1 MSRRY
6 SPDISRMKVRY
17 TDTALAEISHI
28 LSYIAKDNPLAADEV
43 GAIMRAT
50 INRLAEFPRLA
61 IETDVPDVRVA
72 PVLPYRYLIFYT
84 VHDDLL
90 VIRNVRTPRANG
102 RLLGGQHNPMI
113 FDDADYFAL
122 LFLRFRA

>member
-1 MSRRY
+1 
-6 SPDISRMKVRY
+6 MKVRY
-17 TDTALAEISHI
+17 TDTALAEIKDI

-50 INRLAEFPRLA
+50 IARLADFPRLA

-84 VHDDLL
+84 LHDDSL
-90 VIRNVRTPRANG
+90 VIRNVRHAAQIAPSRASG
-102 RLLGGQHNPMI
+102 IIQC
-113 FDDADYFAL
+113 
-122 LFLRFRA
+122 